1 MIQDNPYRPNN
12 VKLVVVLE
20 SIVAVFLVGGG
31 TAILL
36 LASISVT
43 TLLLSGVH
51 IILGL
56 IAFPAAYGLWAAKQ
70 CAWRFALVLSIVSI
84 LSSAAQEY
92 VILTTISNTRVTM
105 GSFYGTIVFSVVS
118 LVIIYYLTRPNVKA
132 FYGFMLL
139 NFLLSVSSIKYSSC
153 SFLLNGG
160 ILNN

>member
-1 MIQDNPYRPNN
+1 MIQNNPYRPNN
-12 VKLVVVLE
+12 VKLFVVLE

-43 TLLLSGVH
+43 TLLLGGVH

-92 VILTTISNTRVTM
+92 V
-105 GSFYGTIVFSVVS
+105 
-118 LVIIYYLTRPNVKA
+118 
-132 FYGFMLL
+132 LL
-139 NFLLSVSSIKYSSC
+139 NHIQYACYHGFFLRYNCLFCRQLGYHLLSDKTKRK
-153 SFLLNGG
+153 G
-160 ILNN
+160 ILWFHVVELPLVC